1 MVNSTVYK
9 SDGRDALVQ
18 ALSRIKKDVFWFQSL
33 GETLSRTQT
42 WKKRWRPLRPHSW
55 GGSPCRLAVGKH
67 LPVSEMW
74 CTSVEKVWDLWH
86 QSELSVEENPHIT
99 VLVLTCKRYRSEH
112 LRWLQ
117 RSRGGSASGQGPS
130 LSFTEGLKD
139 YCIMDERWRTVRLD
153 EGIKKPLWLR
163 GLLSAL

>member
-1 MVNSTVYK
+1 MHLCRHSQE
-9 SDGRDALVQ
+9 S
-18 ALSRIKKDVFWFQSL
+18 KKMSFDFRAWVKHFH
-33 GETLSRTQT
+33 GHRRE
-42 WKKRWRPLRPHSW
+42 KKRWRPLRPLRPHSW

-74 CTSVEKVWDLWH
+74 CTSVEKVWDLWK
-86 QSELSVEENPHIT
+86 SELSVEENPHMT

-139 YCIMDERWRTVRLD
+139 YCIMDERWRTVKLD
-153 EGIKKPLWLR
+153 EGIKKPPWLR